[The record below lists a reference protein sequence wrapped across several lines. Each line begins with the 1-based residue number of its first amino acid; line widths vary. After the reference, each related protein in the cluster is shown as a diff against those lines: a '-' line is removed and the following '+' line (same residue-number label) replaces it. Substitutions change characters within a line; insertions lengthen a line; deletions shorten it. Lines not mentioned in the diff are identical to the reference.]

1 MDQAISVEN
10 KNGVPV
16 LCINADK
23 AEEAVAIMKS
33 ASECAIKKISEIVG
47 EAKNEE
53 LYKIAVALVTNDK
66 NASVGYIQRKLRI
79 GYNRAFEMIDKMEQ
93 EGFVSSPDHLGRR
106 SVLKDDFSNTS
117 VVDNKKDQPTMGIVK
132 EADKADKN
140 KQVQVEKTFEKVGK
154 KMATKDTKPSEVGGI
169 AVDRLR
175 SLIERIE
182 RLEEEKKALSSD
194 VRDIFAEAKSAGF
207 DVKTMRAVIKL
218 RKMDAA
224 DRDEQEFLL
233 DTYKKALDL

>member
-1 MDQAISVEN
+1 MQEAISVKN

-16 LCINADK
+16 VCINADK
-23 AEEAVAIMKS
+23 AEEAAAIMKS
-33 ASECAIKKISEIVG
+33 ASECAIKKISEIVDV
-47 EAKNEE
+47 AKDEE
-53 LYKIAVALVTNDK
+53 LYKIAVALVINDK

-93 EGFVSSPDHLGRR
+93 EGLVSTPDHVGRR

-117 VVDNKKDQPTMGIVK
+117 AVENKKDQPTMGIVK

-140 KQVQVEKTFEKVGK
+140 KKVQVEKTFEKVGK
-154 KMATKDTKPSEVGGI
+154 KMADKDTKPSEVGGI

-182 RLEEEKKALSSD
+182 RLEEERKAISSD
-194 VRDIFAEAKSAGF
+194 IRDIFAEAKSAGF
-207 DVKTMRAVIKL
+207 DTKIMRAVIKL
-218 RKMDAA
+218 RSMSAV
-224 DRDEQEFLL
+224 DRDSQEFLL